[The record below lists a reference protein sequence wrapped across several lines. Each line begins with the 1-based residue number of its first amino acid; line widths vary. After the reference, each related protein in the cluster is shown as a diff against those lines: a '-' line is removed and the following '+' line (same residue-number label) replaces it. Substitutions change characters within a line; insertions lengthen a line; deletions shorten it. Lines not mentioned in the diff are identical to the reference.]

1 MMLLKRTRIRTL
13 LCAAVFLHV
22 AVAGVIAPHHR
33 RQDTTTSP
41 TTAITTEAPATTAT
55 SEGQD
60 GSSTASPENSATRS
74 SSVDGT
80 TSMTSTTSIASDTPT
95 PSAINGNNPN
105 NNSIYTTTI
114 APGDLPLQP
123 VLTPGWGVAGAILM
137 LTGIVYGLIGIKNAW
152 LHTFF
157 SAAYLASLSVTVLI
171 IYVMVPPV
179 PVAIQGA
186 YVVAIVC
193 TGLIIGGAATLFR
206 ELTEGLGCLLGGFCV
221 GMWLLTLRDG
231 GLVQS
236 GNSKI
241 IFILVF
247 TIAGYGLYFSRFTR
261 PYALIGMMSFAGATA
276 TVLGIDC
283 FSLAGLKEFWAYIW
297 NLNDKV
303 FPFGADTY
311 PMTKGVRVEVALIV
325 VITILGV
332 ISQLKLWR
340 VIQQHRTKR
349 AEARAEAQRH
359 RDEEEANVGRQV
371 EEETARE
378 RQEWENVYGDRGRA
392 TSSCGSGDSGVGVDP
407 EKADKFDETQT
418 TIKRVSSDKDEV
430 EMEELPSSRALET
443 PEAHEEPMNS
453 TNGLMV
459 TDNEESRVTVRV
471 AHDEVP
477 NNEDELVPMPEP
489 DEKEWMSGTEG
500 ESRRGSVATIRH
512 SYQFSRRQTLEITPL
527 PFQIPDLSEEGEEKN
542 ADDRSSF
549 ATFADEDDRSKR
561 ASMGSFLMNRLSAN
575 SGNLLRNLSQRSRK
589 SKRKTGE
596 FEQSH
601 LSREGGESVE
611 VLVPREQRAN
621 DAESVAA
628 TIDGMSAGA
637 NTALGLSKDG
647 EKRWTMMDIQ
657 DNLRDPVSNSE
668 LDLEVRPSGNNFDP
682 RHFSTADTVA
692 VADAQEASA
701 LGDPAETKSKREST
715 LNGHGRSE
723 ETATAI
729 DALGTNNADKSGS
742 PASISASSVSLTKDR
757 LPPALPRVALSYRTN
772 EWAKHLGLAEA
783 PEMDTLQLNE
793 YPSREHGSDAGGDA
807 DAAVPVNVEEL
818 QQTAETGIPP
828 TTICRSES
836 SPSMS
841 LSRGHVPPAII
852 VPTEGSLGASAQTS
866 PVKTISPQPPRA
878 NSRRQSSSDT
888 YTQPI
893 REEEMPSPDHLH
905 HPLSRRTSRNSTNS
919 SASLSPPAAAVT
931 RPPVPGVV
939 SYSSPQTLLGQR
951 EVYLRNKSQAALFTP
966 SSGLEPTPLYAHA
979 VSQLDVLN
987 SKHADDLPLSQRKEF
1002 LRQSSLPLPQQQQQ
1016 RPNSSTINFIP
1027 QQLTRL
1033 SSVPTP
1039 LPVDALPFDSHQP
1052 QRYSA
1057 AAPRASREARLA
1069 NFRQSVAA
1077 ELRTS
1082 SSASLL
1088 PSQVFSSPFQA
1099 QPPHASTAM
1108 NGGEELLMNRQ
1119 RDAMLSQREYEAQRR
1134 EAERRGREQA
1144 ERAFE
1149 ERMRRGELMDAHRD
1163 AMRRMQGSVRER

>member
-1 MMLLKRTRIRTL
+1 MMLPRHTRIWTL
-13 LCAAVFLHV
+13 LCAAVYLHV

-41 TTAITTEAPATTAT
+41 TAAITTETPATTT
-55 SEGQD
+55 TIEDQD
-60 GSSTASPENSATRS
+60 DRLTASPESSATRS
-74 SSVDGT
+74 SSVDRT
-80 TSMTSTTSIASDTPT
+80 TSTTSMSSIASNTPI
-95 PSAINGNNPN
+95 PSAINGNNPS
-105 NNSIYTTTI
+105 NNSIYTSTTI
-114 APGDLPLQP
+114 APGELPLEP

-171 IYVMVPPV
+171 TYVMIPPV

-236 GNSKI
+236 ESSKI
-241 IFILVF
+241 IFIIVF
-247 TIAGYGLYFSRFTR
+247 TIAGYGFYFSRFTR
-261 PYALIGMMSFAGATA
+261 PYALIGMMSFAGATV

-311 PMTKGVRVEVALIV
+311 PMTKGIRVEVALIV
-325 VITILGV
+325 VITILGIV
-332 ISQLKLWR
+332 SQLKLWR
-340 VIQQHRTKR
+340 VIQQHRKKR

-359 RDEEEANVGRQV
+359 REEEEANVGRQV

-378 RQEWENVYGDRGRA
+378 RQEWENVYGDGVRA
-392 TSSCGSGDSGVGVDP
+392 SSCGSGDSGVGYVDP

-418 TIKRVSSDKDEV
+418 TIKCVSSDKDEV
-430 EMEELPSSRALET
+430 EMEELPASGALET
-443 PEAHEEPMNS
+443 PEAHKEPRNS

-459 TDNEESRVTVRV
+459 TDNDEESRVIVRV
-471 AHDEVP
+471 AQDEVS

-500 ESRRGSVATIRH
+500 ESRRGSTATMRH
-512 SYQFSRRQTLEITPL
+512 SYQFSRRQTLEVTPL

-542 ADDRSSF
+542 GDNRSSV

-589 SKRKTGE
+589 SKRKTGD
-596 FEQSH
+596 FEQQP
-601 LSREGGESVE
+601 SRDGGESVE
-611 VLVPREQRAN
+611 VLVPHEQRTD

-647 EKRWTMMDIQ
+647 EKRWTMVDIQ
-657 DNLRDPVSNSE
+657 ENLPDLLPHSE
-668 LDLEVRPSGNNFDP
+668 LDLEVRLTGDNFDP

-692 VADAQEASA
+692 VADVQVASA

-715 LNGHGRSE
+715 FNGNERSE
-723 ETATAI
+723 ETATVT
-729 DALGTNNADKSGS
+729 DAAGTNANKSGS
-742 PASISASSVSLTKDR
+742 SASISASSVSLTKDR
-757 LPPALPRVALSYRTN
+757 LPSALPRVALSYRTN
-772 EWAKHLGLAEA
+772 EWAKHLSLAEA
-783 PEMDTLQLNE
+783 PEIDTLQLNE
-793 YPSREHGSDAGGDA
+793 YPSREHDANVDGDG
-807 DAAVPVNVEEL
+807 DVAVPVNVEEL

-828 TTICRSES
+828 PLIRQSES
-836 SPSMS
+836 STSMR
-841 LSRGHVPPAII
+841 LSRTHVPLAII
-852 VPTEGSLGASAQTS
+852 VPTEGSLSASAQTS
-866 PVKTISPQPPRA
+866 PVKAVSPQPPTA
-878 NSRRQSSSDT
+878 KNRRQSSSDT
-888 YTQPI
+888 YVQPI
-893 REEEMPSPDHLH
+893 MEEETPNPDHLH
-905 HPLSRRTSRNSTNS
+905 QPLSRRTSRNSFNS
-919 SASLSPPAAAVT
+919 SVSIPAAAAT
-931 RPPVPGVV
+931 RPPIPGVV

-951 EVYLRNKSQAALFTP
+951 EVYLRNKLQPALFTP

-979 VSQLDVLN
+979 ASQLDLLN
-987 SKHADDLPLSQRKEF
+987 GKHADDLPLSQRKEF

-1016 RPNSSTINFIP
+1016 RPNSSTLSFIP
-1027 QQLTRL
+1027 QPTRL
-1033 SSVPTP
+1033 SSGPTP
-1039 LPVDALPFDSHQP
+1039 LPADALPFDSHQP

-1057 AAPRASREARLA
+1057 ATPRAHREARLA

-1077 ELRTS
+1077 ELRAP
-1082 SSASLL
+1082 SASFL
-1088 PSQVFSSPFQA
+1088 PSQVSGQFLT
-1099 QPPHASTAM
+1099 QPPHAITAM
-1108 NGGEELLMNRQ
+1108 NGEEELLMNQQ
-1119 RDAMLSQREYEAQRR
+1119 RSAMLSQREYEVQRR

-1149 ERMRRGELMDAHRD
+1149 ERMRRGDLMGAHRD